1 MSMSNRSFMI
11 RRLIAVAILLF
22 GLSPSGIVQGAALV
36 ADHRA
41 VREFDA
47 IPDLWIQ
54 AAKALTYH
62 YAHTSHGSQ
71 IVAGLTAL
79 ANWNEKYAFAVR
91 EDGGSAGLP
100 PEETPPALRMYD
112 GNPPETYIEPD
123 DYWDGTSALD
133 RTRAVVDTGLF
144 DYSMWAW
151 CGQLSY
157 YGSSQVDAYLAALN
171 TLDGEYSDTEFIYM
185 TGHTDGGG
193 ATLTSN
199 NQRIRDYS
207 AANNKA
213 LFDFADIESWDLN
226 GVYHADASD
235 ACSWCYDW
243 CTDHPDSTDCVIRP
257 SDDSECA
264 HSHGLN
270 CVIKA
275 KAFWWMAAR
284 LAGWSGPGDSSAAFI
299 SGVMVPLLSD

>member
-11 RRLIAVAILLF
+11 RRLIAAAILLF

-54 AAKALTYH
+54 AAKALKYH

-79 ANWNEKYAFAVR
+79 AKWNEKYAFAVR

-199 NQRIRDYS
+199 NQRIRDYMC
-207 AANNKA
+207 
-213 LFDFADIESWDLN
+213 
-226 GVYHADASD
+226 GQQ
-235 ACSWCYDW
+235 
-243 CTDHPDSTDCVIRP
+243 
-257 SDDSECA
+257 
-264 HSHGLN
+264 
-270 CVIKA
+270 
-275 KAFWWMAAR
+275 
-284 LAGWSGPGDSSAAFI
+284 
-299 SGVMVPLLSD
+299 